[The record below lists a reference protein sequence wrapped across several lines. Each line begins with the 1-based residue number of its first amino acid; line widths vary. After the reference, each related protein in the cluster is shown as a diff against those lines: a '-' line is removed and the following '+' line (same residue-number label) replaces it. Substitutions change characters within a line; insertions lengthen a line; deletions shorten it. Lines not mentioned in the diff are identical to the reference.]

1 LLDFTQPSSVF
12 DADSEPEFVDVIED
26 TSDIP
31 LEVVQPIE
39 DRDYI
44 DEASEAECT
53 TQTDIK
59 LK

>member
-1 LLDFTQPSSVF
+1 M
-12 DADSEPEFVDVIED
+12 DVIED

-39 DRDYI
+39 DPDYI

-53 TQTDIK
+53 TQTVIK